1 MAAIIV
7 VILGVVMVVFTI
19 KHLFYGG
26 SRFNH
31 STSVEQQNKA
41 KMQKKKN
48 KPVKKHN
55 GRNITSKANTKK
67 SSVVS
72 DTAAVL
78 AGAALA
84 HQLRKHHKHDDFSD
98 IDDSRSDTW
107 DDEFDDLN
115 GDDFYDALDYQNYE
129 DSDDEY
135 ERAAYEEERAAYDD
149 FIASMDMD
157 ND

>member
-1 MAAIIV
+1 MI
-7 VILGVVMVVFTI
+7 
-19 KHLFYGG
+19 
-26 SRFNH
+26 
-31 STSVEQQNKA
+31 
-41 KMQKKKN
+41 
-48 KPVKKHN
+48 
-55 GRNITSKANTKK
+55 
-67 SSVVS
+67 
-72 DTAAVL
+72 
-78 AGAALA
+78 
-84 HQLRKHHKHDDFSD
+84 RKHHKHDDFSD

-129 DSDDEY
+129 DSDYEY

>member
-26 SRFNH
+26 NRFNH

-41 KMQKKKN
+41 KSQKKKN
-48 KPVKKHN
+48 KPVKKHD
-55 GRNITSKANTKK
+55 GRNITSKANMKK
-67 SSVVS
+67 SNVIS

-107 DDEFDDLN
+107 DDEFDELN
-115 GDDFYDALDYQNYE
+115 DDDFYDDLDTQDYE
-129 DSDDEY
+129 DYDDEY
-135 ERAAYEEERAAYDD
+135 EGEAY
-149 FIASMDMD
+149 
-157 ND
+157 